1 MTGPAPDLAGK
12 RVLVVLTGGIA
23 CYKVPEV
30 IRRLKDRG
38 AFVRAIMTEAATRF
52 VTPLTV
58 GAVSSDRVYTEL
70 WSRDEEAEVG
80 HIRLARDGDLVLVAP
95 ATAHTLAKMAHGLAD
110 DLASTVLLATR
121 APVLVAPA
129 MNPAMWE
136 HPATQANLRLLRDR
150 GVDVIGPASGAMA
163 EPETG
168 PGRMVEPADLVT
180 AVADRLSPRPG
191 PLAGRTAIVTSGP
204 THEPIDPVR
213 FIANRSS
220 GKQGHAI
227 AEALA
232 RAGATVTLVSGPVI
246 LPDPTGVTCVHVE
259 TAEQMRAA
267 VEAALPADITVCAA
281 AVADWRVANAGTAK
295 IKKVSGD
302 LPTFEL
308 AENPD
313 ILAGL
318 GRHPTARPALLV
330 GFAAETDRVIEH
342 AQAKRLKKRCDWI
355 LANDVSPETGTF
367 GGDHNRVHLITAER
381 VESWPEISKS
391 AVANRLVAAIE
402 AAFAAP
408 DPIGAA

>member
-1 MTGPAPDLAGK
+1 MTGPTPDLAGK
-12 RVLVVLTGGIA
+12 RVLIVLTGGIA

-30 IRRLKDRG
+30 IRRLKERG
-38 AFVRAIMTEAATRF
+38 AFVRALMTEAATRF

-121 APVLVAPA
+121 APILAAPA
-129 MNPAMWE
+129 MNPAMWQ
-136 HPATQANLRLLRDR
+136 HPATQANLRTLRDR
-150 GVDVIGPASGAMA
+150 GVAIIGPASGAMA

-180 AVADRLSPRPG
+180 AVADRLAPRPG
-191 PLAGRTAIVTSGP
+191 PLTGRTAIVTSGP

-232 RAGATVTLVSGPVI
+232 RAGASVTLVTGPVI
-246 LPDPTGVTCVHVE
+246 RPDPPGVACLHVE

-267 VEAALPADITVCAA
+267 VEAALPADIAVCAA
-281 AVADWRVANAGTAK
+281 AVADWRVANAGTSK
-295 IKKVSGD
+295 IKRVSGD
-302 LPTFEL
+302 LPILEL
-308 AENPD
+308 TENPD

-318 GRHPTARPALLV
+318 GRHPTTRPALLV

-367 GGDHNRVHLITAER
+367 GGEHNRVHLITADG
-381 VESWPEISKS
+381 VESWPRISKS
-391 AVANRLVAAIE
+391 AVASRLVAAIQ
-402 AAFAAP
+402 AVFTA
-408 DPIGAA
+408 

>member
-12 RVLVVLTGGIA
+12 RVLIVLTGGIA

-30 IRRLKDRG
+30 IRRLKERG
-38 AFVRAIMTEAATRF
+38 AFVRALMTEAATRF

-121 APVLVAPA
+121 APILAAPA
-129 MNPAMWE
+129 MNPAMWQ
-136 HPATQANLRLLRDR
+136 HPATQANLRTLRDR
-150 GVDVIGPASGAMA
+150 GVAIIGPASGAMA

-180 AVADRLSPRPG
+180 AVADRLVPRPG
-191 PLAGRTAIVTSGP
+191 PLTGRTAIVTSGP

-232 RAGATVTLVSGPVI
+232 RAGASVTLVTGPVI
-246 LPDPTGVTCVHVE
+246 LPDPPGVACLHVE

-267 VEAALPADITVCAA
+267 VEAALPADIAVCAA
-281 AVADWRVANAGTAK
+281 AVADWRVANAGTSK

-302 LPTFEL
+302 LPILKLT
-308 AENPD
+308 ENPD

-367 GGDHNRVHLITAER
+367 GGEHNRVHLITADG
-381 VESWPEISKS
+381 VESWPRISKS
-391 AVANRLVAAIE
+391 AVASRLVAAIQ
-402 AAFAAP
+402 AVFTA
-408 DPIGAA
+408 

>member
-191 PLAGRTAIVTSGP
+191 PLAG
-204 THEPIDPVR
+204 
-213 FIANRSS
+213 
-220 GKQGHAI
+220 K
-227 AEALA
+227 
-232 RAGATVTLVSGPVI
+232 
-246 LPDPTGVTCVHVE
+246 
-259 TAEQMRAA
+259 
-267 VEAALPADITVCAA
+267 
-281 AVADWRVANAGTAK
+281 
-295 IKKVSGD
+295 
-302 LPTFEL
+302 
-308 AENPD
+308 
-313 ILAGL
+313 
-318 GRHPTARPALLV
+318 
-330 GFAAETDRVIEH
+330 
-342 AQAKRLKKRCDWI
+342 
-355 LANDVSPETGTF
+355 
-367 GGDHNRVHLITAER
+367 
-381 VESWPEISKS
+381 
-391 AVANRLVAAIE
+391 
-402 AAFAAP
+402 
-408 DPIGAA
+408 

>member
-12 RVLVVLTGGIA
+12 RVLIVLTGGIA

-30 IRRLKDRG
+30 IRRLKERG
-38 AFVRAIMTEAATRF
+38 AFVRALMTEAATRF

-121 APVLVAPA
+121 APILAAPA
-129 MNPAMWE
+129 MNPAMWQ
-136 HPATQANLRLLRDR
+136 HPATQANLRTLRDR
-150 GVDVIGPASGAMA
+150 GVAIIGPASGAMA

-180 AVADRLSPRPG
+180 AAADRLVPRPG
-191 PLAGRTAIVTSGP
+191 PLTGRTAIVTSGP

-232 RAGATVTLVSGPVI
+232 RAGASVTLVTGPVI
-246 LPDPTGVTCVHVE
+246 LPDPPGVACLHVE

-267 VEAALPADITVCAA
+267 VEAALPADIAVCAA
-281 AVADWRVANAGTAK
+281 AVADWRVANAGTSK

-302 LPTFEL
+302 LPILEL
-308 AENPD
+308 TENPD

-367 GGDHNRVHLITAER
+367 GGEHNRVHLITADG
-381 VESWPEISKS
+381 VESWPRISKS
-391 AVANRLVAAIE
+391 AVASRLVAAIQ
-402 AAFAAP
+402 AVFTA
-408 DPIGAA
+408 

>member
-12 RVLVVLTGGIA
+12 RVLIVLTGGIA

-30 IRRLKDRG
+30 IRRLKERG
-38 AFVRAIMTEAATRF
+38 AFVRALMTEAATRF

-121 APVLVAPA
+121 APILAAPA
-129 MNPAMWE
+129 MNPAMWQ
-136 HPATQANLRLLRDR
+136 HPATQANLRTLRDR
-150 GVDVIGPASGAMA
+150 GVAIIGPASGAMA

-180 AVADRLSPRPG
+180 AVADRLVPRPG
-191 PLAGRTAIVTSGP
+191 PLTGRTAIVTSGP

-232 RAGATVTLVSGPVI
+232 RAGASVTLVTGPVI
-246 LPDPTGVTCVHVE
+246 LPDPPGVACLHVE

-267 VEAALPADITVCAA
+267 VEAALPADIAVCAA
-281 AVADWRVANAGTAK
+281 AVADWRVANAGTSK

-302 LPTFEL
+302 LPILEL
-308 AENPD
+308 TENPD

-367 GGDHNRVHLITAER
+367 GGEHNRVHLITADG
-381 VESWPEISKS
+381 VESWPQISKS
-391 AVANRLVAAIE
+391 AVASRLVAAIQ
-402 AAFAAP
+402 AVFTA
-408 DPIGAA
+408 

>member
-12 RVLVVLTGGIA
+12 RVLIVLTGGIA

-30 IRRLKDRG
+30 IRRLKERG
-38 AFVRAIMTEAATRF
+38 AFVRALMTEAATRF

-121 APVLVAPA
+121 APILAAPA
-129 MNPAMWE
+129 MNPAMWQ
-136 HPATQANLRLLRDR
+136 HPATQANLHTLRDR
-150 GVDVIGPASGAMA
+150 GVTIIGPASGAMA

-180 AVADRLSPRPG
+180 AVADRLVPRPG
-191 PLAGRTAIVTSGP
+191 PLTGRTAIVTSGP

-232 RAGATVTLVSGPVI
+232 RAGASVTLVTGPVI
-246 LPDPTGVTCVHVE
+246 LPDPPGVACLHVE

-267 VEAALPADITVCAA
+267 VEAALPADIAVCAA
-281 AVADWRVANAGTAK
+281 AVADWRVANAGTSK

-302 LPTFEL
+302 LPILEL
-308 AENPD
+308 TENPD

-367 GGDHNRVHLITAER
+367 GGEHNRVHLITADG
-381 VESWPEISKS
+381 VESWPQISKS
-391 AVANRLVAAIE
+391 AVASRLVAAIQ
-402 AAFAAP
+402 AVFTA
-408 DPIGAA
+408 

>member
-12 RVLVVLTGGIA
+12 RVLIVLTGGIA

-30 IRRLKDRG
+30 IRRLKERG
-38 AFVRAIMTEAATRF
+38 AFVRALMTEAATRF

-121 APVLVAPA
+121 APILAAPA
-129 MNPAMWE
+129 MNPAMWQ
-136 HPATQANLRLLRDR
+136 HPATQANLRTLRDR
-150 GVDVIGPASGAMA
+150 GVTIIGPASGAMA

-180 AVADRLSPRPG
+180 AVTDRLVPRPG
-191 PLAGRTAIVTSGP
+191 PLTGRTAIVTSGP

-232 RAGATVTLVSGPVI
+232 RAGASVTLVTGPVI
-246 LPDPTGVTCVHVE
+246 LPDPPGVACLHVE
-259 TAEQMRAA
+259 TAEQMCAA
-267 VEAALPADITVCAA
+267 VEAALPADIAVCAA
-281 AVADWRVANAGTAK
+281 AVADWRVANAGTSK

-302 LPTFEL
+302 LPILEL
-308 AENPD
+308 TENPD

-318 GRHPTARPALLV
+318 GRHPTARPTLLV

-367 GGDHNRVHLITAER
+367 GGEHNRVHLITADG
-381 VESWPEISKS
+381 VESWPQISKS
-391 AVANRLVAAIE
+391 AVASRLVAAIQ
-402 AAFAAP
+402 AVFTA
-408 DPIGAA
+408 